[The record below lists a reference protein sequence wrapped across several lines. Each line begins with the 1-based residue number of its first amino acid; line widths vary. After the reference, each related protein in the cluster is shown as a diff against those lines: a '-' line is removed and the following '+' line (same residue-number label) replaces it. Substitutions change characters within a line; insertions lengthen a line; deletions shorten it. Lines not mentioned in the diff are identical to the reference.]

1 VNDTHGA
8 TAGGRVI
15 VCCAR
20 GGERAVVD
28 VARARLEKEYSS
40 LCYKLIQYDPGVLCD

>member
-1 VNDTHGA
+1 VNDTHCA
-8 TAGGRVI
+8 TARGRVI

-28 VARARLEKEYSS
+28 VARARLEKEYS
-40 LCYKLIQYDPGVLCD
+40 LVCYKFIQYDPRVLCD